1 MADSI
6 EPSLSAF
13 EGTTKGGSLSE
24 FGLTP
29 FKTVPVRVPTRR
41 IVSAPPQSRPRID
54 DPSPGLP
61 AIRDKDQSLAL
72 AAQKTS
78 SKPVWKRILDIACVL
93 LTLPLWLP
101 LMVFICVWI
110 KVVSSGP
117 VFFRQTRIGLGGK
130 TFTMLKF
137 RSMKA
142 GAETKTH
149 ENHFK
154 ELVQSGVPMVKLD
167 SLKDR
172 RIIPGGRLLRCTGL
186 DELPQL
192 FNVLL
197 GDMSLVGPRPCTPS
211 EMECYSEPQ
220 RARFEVLPG
229 ITGYWQVNGKNKT
242 TFNQMVEMD
251 IEYRERM
258 SLMFDL
264 VIMMGTFPALAMQA
278 LESRWKMSRP
288 QPAKSATD
296 ENEKA

>member
-1 MADSI
+1 MEDSI

-13 EGTTKGGSLSE
+13 EGPTKGGSLSE
-24 FGLTP
+24 FGLAP
-29 FKTVPVRVPTRR
+29 FKTVPVRAATRR
-41 IVSAPPQSRPRID
+41 IVSAPQQSRTRVD
-54 DPSPGLP
+54 DLSSDSPKI
-61 AIRDKDQSLAL
+61 ADKDHSPTVQ
-72 AAQKTS
+72 TVS

-110 KVVSSGP
+110 KVVSRGP

-142 GAETKTH
+142 GAETRTH

-251 IEYRERM
+251 IQYRERM

-264 VIMMGTFPALAMQA
+264 VIMMGTLPALAMQA
-278 LESRWKMSRP
+278 LESRWKVGGSRP
-288 QPAKSATD
+288 ATPAPG